1 LAEDTA
7 FHYQIK
13 TKSQQI
19 IKHIIHNYTFWYF
32 DQINSHKVIRA
43 LLMI

>member
-1 LAEDTA
+1 MLNLLKDNLTKSADLMQDLAEDTA

-19 IKHIIHNYTFWYF
+19 IKHIIHNYTF
-32 DQINSHKVIRA
+32 
-43 LLMI
+43 